1 VLHGFPDGG
10 VNVSST
16 TTIRL
21 PADLRARVLAA
32 AKRAGTTPHG
42 FILDAIAEKT
52 ADAELRLEF
61 AAEAERRYA
70 AMVSSGKTVP
80 WKAMR
85 KYLEDRLQR
94 RRSRRPAA
102 RKLAR

>member
-1 VLHGFPDGG
+1 M
-10 VNVSST
+10 SST

-52 ADAELRLEF
+52 TDAELRNDFE
-61 AAEAERRYA
+61 AGAERRYA
-70 AMVSSGKTVP
+70 ALVSSGKTVP

-85 KYLEDRLQR
+85 KYLEARLLG

-102 RKLAR
+102 RKMAP